1 MKKNRKPLKQN
12 HLNFLEKTILKKKK
26 CHIQNK
32 ILIQKVK
39 VKVNLKV
46 IYLFIKQLFQAK
58 NQIKSQFKLIKFKLK
73 NIAMFNHQAIWLFI
87 NQFIIGK
94 QSNKKT
100 V

>member
-12 HLNFLEKTILKKKK
+12 HLNFLEKTIFLKKKK

-46 IYLFIKQLFQAK
+46 IYLFIKQLF
-58 NQIKSQFKLIKFKLK
+58 
-73 NIAMFNHQAIWLFI
+73 
-87 NQFIIGK
+87 
-94 QSNKKT
+94 
-100 V
+100 

>member
-46 IYLFIKQLFQAK
+46 IYLFIKQLF
-58 NQIKSQFKLIKFKLK
+58 
-73 NIAMFNHQAIWLFI
+73 
-87 NQFIIGK
+87 
-94 QSNKKT
+94 
-100 V
+100 